1 MKIYYRKS
9 YVEKI
14 KKALVKEKLVLLVWA
29 RQVWKTTIL
38 NIIKNKI
45 RSRNK
50 LYINFEDFFSLK
62 FNSKQDF
69 INWVKFEYWF
79 DFNAD
84 WYLFLDEA
92 QYLNDPESLL
102 KALYDDKE
110 IKTKFIVTWSRFW
123 WQKKIWSSLIWRWE
137 IIKIFSFDFFEF
149 LEAKWKNISVFKDIK
164 SIDDS
169 IFNSISPYLHE
180 YLHYWWYPSVVF
192 AETKEDKIKET
203 KKILER
209 FFEKDFLY
217 FMKSGDIFGFKK
229 VFQFL
234 SLNVWNIIKIDWIAS
249 HLGLSRY
256 KVTQFIQFLIDSYLI
271 YEIYPFFTDKSK
283 EYNQHAKIYFNDLW
297 FLRYIKWGLEENF
310 QDWKINENFVFLQLL
325 KNIKYK
331 QISYYHKIT
340 WSEIDFIV
348 ENNDW
353 KLIPIESKSSEN
365 YKLPKI
371 FHVFDRT
378 YWDKIESFILT
389 SKSQIAKDKVN
400 DKNLSIRP
408 FWLI

>member
-1 MKIYYRKS
+1 MQIYLRKS
-9 YVEKI
+9 YINKI
-14 KKALVKEKLVLLVWA
+14 ENALSGEKLVLIVWA

-38 NIIKNKI
+38 NTIKDRVQSK
-45 RSRNK
+45 NK

-69 INWVKFEYWF
+69 MNWVKFEYWF
-79 DFNAD
+79 DFNSD

-102 KALYDDKE
+102 KSLYDDKD

-137 IIKIFSFDFFEF
+137 IIKIFSFNFFEF
-149 LEAKWKNISVFKDIK
+149 LESKWKDISIFQNIS
-164 SIDDS
+164 SINDS
-169 IFNSISPYLHE
+169 IFNSISPYLNE
-180 YLHYWWYPSVVF
+180 YLNYWWYPAVIF
-192 AETKEDKIKET
+192 AETKNDKINET
-203 KKILER
+203 KKIIER

-217 FMKSGDIFGFKK
+217 FMKSSDIINFKK

-234 SLNVWNIIKIDWIAS
+234 ALNIWNITKIDKIAS
-249 HLGLSRY
+249 DLSLSRY
-256 KVTQFIQFLIDSYLI
+256 KVSQFIKFLIDSYLI
-271 YEIYPFFTDKSK
+271 YEVYPFSTDKSK
-283 EYNQHAKIYFNDLW
+283 EYSKHSKIYFSDIW
-297 FLRYIKWGLEENF
+297 FLRYIKWGFENDF
-310 QDWKINENFVFLQLL
+310 QDGKTNENFVFLQLL
-325 KNIKYK
+325 QNTDYK
-331 QISYYHKIT
+331 QISYYHKLS

-371 FHVFDRT
+371 FYSFDQD
-378 YWDKIESFILT
+378 YWEKISNFIIT
-389 SKSQIAKDKVN
+389 SRSLI
-400 DKNLSIRP
+400 DKNVINNKNLYIKP